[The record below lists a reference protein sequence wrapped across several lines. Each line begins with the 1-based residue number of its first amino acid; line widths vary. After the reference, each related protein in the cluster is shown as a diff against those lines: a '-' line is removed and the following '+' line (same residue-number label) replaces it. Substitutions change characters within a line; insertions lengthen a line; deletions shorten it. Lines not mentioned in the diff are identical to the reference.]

1 MRHAAK
7 RETRFARHVFV
18 PFSWCS
24 QLCETSS
31 KFLFKNAKVTGAVDE
46 KSTLHGGPALAKCK
60 MREAK
65 TKEIKVKIDEPTGS

>member
-24 QLCETSS
+24 QLCDPSS
-31 KFLFKNAKVTGAVDE
+31 KLFSKMRKLRLRSM
-46 KSTLHGGPALAKCK
+46 KSTLHAGTALAKCK

-65 TKEIKVKIDEPTGS
+65 AKEIKVKIDEPTGS